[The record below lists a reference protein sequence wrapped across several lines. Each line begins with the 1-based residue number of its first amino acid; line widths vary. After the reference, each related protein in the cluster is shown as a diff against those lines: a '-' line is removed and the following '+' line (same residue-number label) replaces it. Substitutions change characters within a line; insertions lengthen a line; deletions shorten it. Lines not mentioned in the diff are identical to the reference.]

1 MTPYIWQFDNLN
13 TALSELT
20 PTWYGAFTAQSTKIT
35 TDTRTINAGDIFL
48 AIKGD
53 NFDGHEFVNAAL
65 EKGAVLAIVNEKV
78 ESDLPQLITGDSK
91 KALGLLGKY
100 RRDVHP
106 NLTVIALTGSSG
118 KTTTKEMLGSILNQL
133 APTLIT
139 RGNLNNDL
147 GVPMMLLE
155 LCDEHQ
161 FAVMELGA
169 NHIGEIAY
177 TTRLVSPDVACV
189 LNIGTAHLGE
199 FGGREN
205 IAKTKAEI
213 FQGLNENGVAVLPY
227 GDEFFEI
234 LANEAG
240 KFTAQILTTGEKNVP
255 PREAMDFSKLS
266 EAEQAELD
274 KLDFVQVMGDVFADD
289 VEVLADKVGF
299 NLVVNLAVDEFDEG
313 EVLLPFAGE
322 HNVANALSAVACSLA
337 LGLDLELIVN
347 GLNNA
352 KPAKGRLNFKPFNN
366 HLIIDDTYNANVPA
380 MIAGLKVLNAQ
391 KFLDENAYDKT
402 LMIIGDIGEL
412 GDDAVAEHQSLGEQI
427 GEIGVDKLICV
438 GKLMKNTF
446 DPAQKAGINCVHFND
461 KSQVTQEILST
472 INTGENWAMLF
483 KGSRFMAMETL
494 IHDLT
499 QPVSE

>member
-13 TALSELT
+13 TALSELN
-20 PTWYGAFTAQSTKIT
+20 PIWHGEFTAQSTKIT

-53 NFDGHEFVNAAL
+53 NFDGHEFVNQAL

-78 ESDLPQLITGDSK
+78 ESDLPQLIVGDSK

-100 RRDVHP
+100 RRDALP
-106 NLTVIALTGSSG
+106 DLQVIALTGSAG
-118 KTTTKEMLGSILNQL
+118 KTTTKEMLGSILSQV

-161 FAVMELGA
+161 FAVLELGA

-213 FQGLNENGVAVLPY
+213 FEGLNENGVAVLPY
-227 GDEFFEI
+227 GDDFFEQLLDI
-234 LANEAG
+234 ASR
-240 KFTAQILTTGEKNVP
+240 FTNQILTTGEQAVP

-266 EAEQAELD
+266 EVEQAELD

-289 VEVLADKVGF
+289 VEVLADKVSF
-299 NLVVNLAVDEFDEG
+299 DVYVNLAVDEFDEG
-313 EVLLPFAGE
+313 AVLLPFAGK
-322 HNVANALSAVACSLA
+322 HNVDNALSAVACALA
-337 LGLDLELIVN
+337 LGLDLSLIIN

-391 KFLDENAYDKT
+391 KFLDEKPFDKT
-402 LMIIGDIGEL
+402 LMVIGDIGEL
-412 GDDAVAEHQSLGEQI
+412 GDDAVTEHQSLGEQI
-427 GEIGVDKLICV
+427 GQIGVDKLICV
-438 GKLMKNTF
+438 GSLMKNTHEF
-446 DPAQKAGINCVHFND
+446 AQKADIDSVHFDD
-461 KSQVTQEILST
+461 KTQVAQAILST
-472 INTGENWAMLF
+472 INNGENWAMLF

-499 QPVSE
+499 KTIGE